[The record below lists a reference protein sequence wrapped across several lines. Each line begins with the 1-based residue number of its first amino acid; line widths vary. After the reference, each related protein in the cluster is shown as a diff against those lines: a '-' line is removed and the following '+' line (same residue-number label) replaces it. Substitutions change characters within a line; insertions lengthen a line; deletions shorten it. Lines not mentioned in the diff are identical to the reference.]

1 MMQEQAIRCLCCGVD
16 AGTTDMSSALSAGWS
31 FAALRGIAA
40 CPQHSIACID
50 ANLARIARIAHA
62 YGWTVEDLYTTALPI
77 DAPLI
82 SELNQLRQRLAEH
95 EHRGAS

>member
-1 MMQEQAIRCLCCGVD
+1 MMQEQDIRCLCCGAD
-16 AGTTDMSSALSAGWS
+16 AGTTDISSALSAGWS

-40 CPQHSIACID
+40 CSQHSIACID
-50 ANLARIARIAHA
+50 ANLARIAHA